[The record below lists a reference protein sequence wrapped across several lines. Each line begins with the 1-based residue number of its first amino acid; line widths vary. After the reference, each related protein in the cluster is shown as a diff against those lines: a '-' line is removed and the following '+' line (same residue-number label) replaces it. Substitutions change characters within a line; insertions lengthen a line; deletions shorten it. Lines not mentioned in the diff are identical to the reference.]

1 MHDPFQTY
9 PTVGTYPG
17 MTTPSSLPY
26 PAQQVFSMN
35 PAAAFNP
42 LAATLGAFGI
52 NPGAGIMQG
61 GQPMGPHHIGAQQL
75 QAAAILAAQAANP
88 QFFGL
93 SPWATGLHNNPL
105 QAALLANPLIA
116 AGLQNP
122 FIQNP
127 FINGGLQ
134 NPLFSVGLQNPFQT
148 GVFGNPLA
156 GAGLGNPFFAGI
168 QNPALNPMYATQNPW
183 QGGGLFGHQQHSP
196 YSQFG
201 HIASQLGQAG
211 PYGQVGYP
219 LAPQS
224 WVGQAGPF
232 GGGQAFGQV
241 HPLLQQLG
249 ARPFQ
254 VPGLASWGQ

>member
-1 MHDPFQTY
+1 MHEPFQTY
-9 PTVGTYPG
+9 PTVGMYPG

-26 PAQQVFSMN
+26 TAQQVLSLN

-42 LAATLGAFGI
+42 LAATLGPFAI
-52 NPGAGIMQG
+52 NPGAGMTQP
-61 GQPMGPHHIGAQQL
+61 GQPMVPYHIAAQQL

-88 QFFGL
+88 QFPGL
-93 SPWATGLHNNPL
+93 SPWATGLHNPL
-105 QAALLANPLIA
+105 QAALIANPLLA

-134 NPLFSVGLQNPFQT
+134 NPLFNVGPQNPFQ
-148 GVFGNPLA
+148 
-156 GAGLGNPFFAGI
+156 GI
-168 QNPALNPMYATQNPW
+168 QHPGLNPMYATPNPW
-183 QGGGLFGHQQHSP
+183 QTGLFGHQQQSP
-196 YSQFG
+196 YSQIG
-201 HIASQLGQAG
+201 YMGSPLGQAG
-211 PYGQVGYP
+211 PYSQVGYP

-232 GGGQAFGQV
+232 GGQAFGQV
-241 HPLLQQLG
+241 HPLLQQMG
-249 ARPFQ
+249 GRPFQ

>member
-1 MHDPFQTY
+1 
-9 PTVGTYPG
+9 
-17 MTTPSSLPY
+17 
-26 PAQQVFSMN
+26 
-35 PAAAFNP
+35 
-42 LAATLGAFGI
+42 
-52 NPGAGIMQG
+52 MQG
-61 GQPMGPHHIGAQQL
+61 GQPIGPYHIGAQQL

-88 QFFGL
+88 QFLGL
-93 SPWATGLHNNPL
+93 SPWATGLHNPL
-105 QAALLANPLIA
+105 QAALMANPLLA
-116 AGLQNP
+116 AGL
-122 FIQNP
+122 QNP

-134 NPLFSVGLQNPFQT
+134 NPFIGLQNPFINAGPQNPFINGGLQNPFINAGLQNPLFGIGLQNPFQS
-148 GVFGNPLA
+148 GPYGNPLA
-156 GAGLGNPFFAGI
+156 AAGLANPFFAGM

-183 QGGGLFGHQQHSP
+183 QQGGLFGHQQHSP
-196 YSQFG
+196 YSQIG

-241 HPLLQQLG
+241 HPLLQQMG

-254 VPGLASWGQ
+254 VPGLPSWGQ